1 MVRRY
6 TGVQFVNLDLLTYAG
21 NLENLVELESSENY
35 QFVRGDIADA
45 DLVDDLFSR
54 FRFSTVVHFAAESH
68 VDRSIENPLSFVQT
82 NVIGTAILLEAAR
95 KHWPAARPE
104 DAVRFHHVSTDEVFG
119 SLGLSGEFTEQTP
132 YSPRS
137 PYAASKASS
146 DHFVRAYSE
155 TYRLP
160 IVISNCSNNF
170 GPYQFPEK
178 LIPLVITNAVHEKP
192 IPVYGK
198 GDNVRDWLYV
208 ADHCE
213 ALDLI
218 LRRGTSGGTYLVG
231 GKNEVPNLRLVEMIV
246 DLVDTVLE
254 RSPGTGRKLIR
265 FVDDR
270 PGHDF
275 RYAVDTTRIE
285 SELGWK
291 PAHSLENA
299 LEYTVKWYLS
309 NSEWMQ
315 SVHTETY
322 RNYYDRMYGDRLD
335 TDEQV

>member
-1 MVRRY
+1 M
-6 TGVQFVNLDLLTYAG
+6 QFVNLDLLTYAG
-21 NLENLVELESSENY
+21 NLENLMELEASENY
-35 QFVRGDIADA
+35 HFVRGDIADA
-45 DLVDDLFSR
+45 DLIDDLFNR

-68 VDRSIENPLSFVQT
+68 VDRSIESPLSFVQT
-82 NVIGTAILLEAAR
+82 NVIGTVILLEAAR
-95 KHWPAARPE
+95 KYWSAALSN
-104 DAVRFHHVSTDEVFG
+104 DDVRFHHVSTDEVFG

-146 DHFVRAYSE
+146 DHFVRAYCE
-155 TYRLP
+155 TYTLP

-178 LIPLVITNAVHEKP
+178 LIPLVVTNAVDEKP

-218 LRRGTSGGTYLVG
+218 LHRGATGGTYLVG
-231 GKNEVPNLRLVEMIV
+231 GKNELPNLQLVEMIV
-246 DLVDTVLE
+246 DLVDIALE
-254 RSPGTGRKLIR
+254 RSPGTGRQLIR

-270 PGHDF
+270 LGHDF

-291 PAHSLENA
+291 PVHSLDDA

-309 NSEWMQ
+309 NSEWLEGVQ
-315 SVHTETY
+315 NETY
-322 RNYYDRMYGDRLD
+322 RDYYDRMYGDRLG
-335 TDEQV
+335 TAEKN